1 MDQTAP
7 AFEIQVHAPLASTRE
22 KREYASPDWLRRM
35 ATVRLVRSARD
46 YGPATKVI
54 PAIMNAQARA
64 AEGNATL
71 ELDGTLYVVVDDDTL
86 YPPRLLETL
95 ASWSARFPDATLSST
110 GWPVTRS
117 GTYPHWTENY
127 LVYGNELYAP
137 HAVSIVRGNCGF
149 AVKAKFFDDALWRT
163 MDAAPPGA
171 TIMDDVWISG
181 HLARRGVPRFVV
193 PSDGDQF
200 TRTPHFENV
209 VTLDGNLG
217 KGVTDRK
224 QANEA
229 GLRHFKDDWD
239 VFWDPPRPAPRP
251 RA

>member
-1 MDQTAP
+1 MSSREQRTYAKP
-7 AFEIQVHAPLASTRE
+7 AWLAE
-22 KREYASPDWLRRM
+22 LP
-35 ATVRLVRSARD
+35 TVELVRSRKD

-54 PAIMNAQARA
+54 PAIINAQDRARNA
-64 AEGNATL
+64 PGNASL

-95 ASWSARFPDATLSST
+95 ASWSARFPDAVVSST

-117 GTYPHWTENY
+117 GNYPHWTENY
-127 LVYGNELYAP
+127 LVYGNEVHAP

-149 AVKAKFFDDALWRT
+149 AVKAKFFDDALWAT
-163 MDAAPPGA
+163 MKAAPPGA

-181 HLARRGVPRFVV
+181 HLARRGVDRFVV
-193 PSDGDQF
+193 PSDADQF

-217 KGVTDRK
+217 KGVTNRAA
-224 QANEA
+224 ANEA
-229 GLRHFKDDWD
+229 GLKHFRSSWD
-239 VFWDPPRPAPRP
+239 VFWDPPRPAVMK
-251 RA
+251 